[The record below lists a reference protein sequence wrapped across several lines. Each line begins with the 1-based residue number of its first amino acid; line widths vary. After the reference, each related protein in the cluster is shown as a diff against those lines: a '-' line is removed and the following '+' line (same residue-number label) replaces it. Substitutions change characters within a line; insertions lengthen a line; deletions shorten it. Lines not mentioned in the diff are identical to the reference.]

1 MKKTALILLHVV
13 YAFVLI
19 SGACKSSSNSKLKG
33 TWQSKD
39 GSRKLNITDK
49 TFAIDGEE
57 AEDYFV
63 KGDTVFTSYQGNL
76 PYTTY
81 LVQKLDEHSLKLM
94 LPDSVAVEYSR

>member
-1 MKKTALILLHVV
+1 MKKTALVLVHLVC
-13 YAFVLI
+13 AFVLI
-19 SGACKSSSNSKLKG
+19 SGACKGPSNSKLKG
-33 TWQSKD
+33 TWRSGD

-49 TFAIDGEE
+49 TFAIDGDE

-81 LVQKLDEHSLKLM
+81 LIQKLDDHSLKLM
-94 LPDSVAVEYSR
+94 MPDSVAVEYNR